1 MCAGNKSQTPGSSDP
16 AMVLRSFT
24 FVKLLMLLQF
34 GKTQECIKL
43 TSHLGLK
50 VAVTLFMFVHL
61 ASLGALL
68 HFSEDTPSL
77 STAGFR

>member
-1 MCAGNKSQTPGSSDP
+1 
-16 AMVLRSFT
+16 MVLRSFT

-34 GKTQECIKL
+34 GKTQECVKQL
-43 TSHLGLK
+43 TNVSLGVKGRGHPLQ
-50 VAVTLFMFVHL
+50 FVHL

-68 HFSEDTPSL
+68 HFSEDTLSL

>member
-1 MCAGNKSQTPGSSDP
+1 
-16 AMVLRSFT
+16 
-24 FVKLLMLLQF
+24 MLLQF